1 MLSQRSEK
9 LREGLQKEEDYSG
22 WLSRQASKLRGHRS
36 DLDWDDI
43 AEELEDMSSRE
54 RRELTSYL
62 EQLLKHLLKW
72 QFGANRRGA
81 SWRNYQSCAP
91 RDSGPARGFPS
102 LRGKLPDLLPKAYG
116 RALSDAADEM
126 KLNRQQAAR
135 LPESCPWTFEQFA
148 DADSWPERAKNS
160 RDSESLSYAYPA
172 SSGTVR
178 SAGRR
183 R

>member
-22 WLSRQASKLRGHRS
+22 WLVEQASKLRGHRS

-81 SWRNYQSCAP
+81 SWRKTIKVA
-91 RDSGPARGFPS
+91 RRAIADLLEDSPS

-148 DADSWPERAKNS
+148 DADFWPERAKNS
-160 RDSESLSYAYPA
+160 RD
-172 SSGTVR
+172 
-178 SAGRR
+178 
-183 R
+183 